1 MKNQKFEFGATEK
14 LFERIEKDKSGELA
28 YIVDA
33 MILKCKEASTAG
45 VPMDELASAC
55 TMGWFMGQD
64 PQVAKLYEMI
74 IERSKSNLKQ

>member
-1 MKNQKFEFGATEK
+1 MKKKFEFGTTEK
-14 LFERIEKDKSGELA
+14 LFERIEKDKSGDLA

-33 MILKCKEASTAG
+33 LILKCKEASTAG
-45 VPMDELASAC
+45 IPMDEMASAC

-64 PQVAKLYEMI
+64 PSIAKLYEMI

>member
-1 MKNQKFEFGATEK
+1 MKKKFEFGTTEK
-14 LFERIEKDKSGELA
+14 LFERIEKDKSGDLA

-33 MILKCKEASTAG
+33 LILKCKEASTAG
-45 VPMDELASAC
+45 IPMDEMASAC

-64 PQVAKLYEMI
+64 PHIAKLYEMI

>member
-1 MKNQKFEFGATEK
+1 MKEKFEFGSTEK

-45 VPMDELASAC
+45 VPLNELASAC
-55 TMGWFMGQD
+55 TMGWYMGQD
-64 PQVAKLYEMI
+64 SQMSKLYEMVI
-74 IERSKSNLKQ
+74 KQSKSKLKQ